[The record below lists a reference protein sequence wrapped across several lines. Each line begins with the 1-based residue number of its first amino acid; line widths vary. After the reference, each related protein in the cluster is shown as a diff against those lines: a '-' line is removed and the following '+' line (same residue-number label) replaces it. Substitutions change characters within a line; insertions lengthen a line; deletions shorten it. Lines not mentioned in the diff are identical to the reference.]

1 MKRILTILL
10 LLVSFQTLDA
20 QDVVNIYSARHYDTD
35 DKLYEQFEEKT
46 GIKVQIIEGSSDAL
60 LERLAREGE
69 RSPADVF
76 ITVDAA
82 RLHKAVEQGVF
93 QAIESSTLE
102 KKVPANLRHPKGLWF
117 GLTKR
122 ARIIFVSR
130 DRVKE
135 GAIRTYEDL
144 AKPELKGKILIRSST
159 NVYNQSLVGSIIE
172 SHGESAAEKWC
183 QAVAANMARPPQ
195 GGDRDQIKAVAAGE
209 GDVAVA
215 NSYYFARMLK
225 GTDEE
230 REAASK
236 VRAVFPNQD
245 GRGAHVNISGAG
257 VVSTAPNKENAI
269 KLLEFLVSE
278 EAQDIF
284 AAGNNEYP
292 VVEGTPTVQVLKAL
306 GEFKADVLNP
316 AVIGENTPKAI
327 RMMDRVGWR

>member
-1 MKRILTILL
+1 MKSIATIILMLGI
-10 LLVSFQTLDA
+10 FQTLDA

-35 DKLYEQFEEKT
+35 DKLYDQFEKKT

-60 LERLAREGE
+60 LQRIAREGK
-69 RSPADVF
+69 RSPADIF

-93 QAIESSTLE
+93 QTVESEVLDKSIPE
-102 KKVPANLRHPKGLWF
+102 NLRHPNGLWF

-130 DRVKE
+130 ERIKE
-135 GAIRTYEDL
+135 GEISSYEDL
-144 AKPELKGKILIRSST
+144 VKPELKGKILIRSST
-159 NVYNQSLVGSIIE
+159 NVYNQSLVGAMIE
-172 SHGESAAEKWC
+172 KHGEVDAEKWC
-183 QAVAANMARPPQ
+183 RAIVANMARPPQ

-209 GDVAVA
+209 GDIAVA

-230 REAASK
+230 REAAKK

-245 GRGAHVNISGAG
+245 GGGAHVNISGAG
-257 VVSTAPNKENAI
+257 VVSNAPNKENAV
-269 KLLEFLVSE
+269 KLLEFLVSQ
-278 EAQDIF
+278 EAQAIF

-292 VVEGTPTVQVLKAL
+292 VVEGTPTVQVLKDL
-306 GEFKADVLNP
+306 GKFKEDVLNP
-316 AVIGENTPKAI
+316 AVIGENTPRAI
-327 RMMDRVGWR
+327 RIMDRVGWR